1 MTTARV
7 RVGVNLLWL
16 VPGVVGGSEDYAL
29 SLVREL
35 ARSDEVD
42 LVVFCQP
49 ALREAYPDLDDLA
62 TVIAGPGRGQVRWV
76 RLFWENSWLPYRA
89 RRMHLDV
96 LHHLGGTLPFVGA
109 GGSARSVLTVYDLQP
124 LVHPERFGP
133 IKRLWLRAVLPRS
146 AHRARMVLTLSEHV
160 RQQVVSHLGTPAEQV
175 LVAPPG
181 VRTACPA
188 TAGSGEARTAAAE
201 AAAATRARYGLTG
214 PLLLYPA
221 ISYAHKNHDVLVR
234 ALPAVIAHHPDAT
247 LVLTGR
253 PGPNDEHIDE
263 LARSLG
269 VDGAVRR
276 LGRIPRSD
284 LDALFD
290 TAAGLVFP
298 SIHEGFGLP
307 LLEAMARGRPILA
320 ADASAIPE
328 IVGTNGLLLGP
339 DDPEAWAEAIVEL
352 LGNPADAAALADAS
366 GRGAKRF
373 RWDETTP
380 TLVAL
385 YQRLAAA

>member
-1 MTTARV
+1 MSGAAPV
-7 RVGVNLLWL
+7 RVGLNLLWL
-16 VPGVVGGSEDYAL
+16 VPGDVGGSEDYAL

-35 ARSDEVD
+35 ARADEID

-49 ALREAYPDLDDLA
+49 ALHEAYPDLDRNA
-62 TVIAGPGRGQVRWV
+62 TVVTGPGPGQVRCL
-76 RLFWENSWLPYRA
+76 RLLSENSWLPYQA
-89 RRMHLDV
+89 RQLRIDV
-96 LHHLGGTLPFVGA
+96 LHHLGGTLPLVGA
-109 GGSARSVLTVYDLQP
+109 GGAASEVLTVYDLQP
-124 LVHPERFGP
+124 LVHPERFRRA
-133 IKRLWLRAVLPRS
+133 KRMWMRAVLPRS
-146 AHRARMVLTLSEHV
+146 ARHARAVLTLSEHV
-160 RQQVVSHLGTPAEQV
+160 RQQVVRHLGTPAQQV

-181 VRTACPA
+181 VGDT
-188 TAGSGEARTAAAE
+188 ETAATDAVQR
-201 AAAATRARYGLTG
+201 TLDRYRLSG

-221 ISYAHKNHDVLVR
+221 ISYPHKNHDVLVR
-234 ALPAVIAHHPDAT
+234 ALPGVLEHHPDVT

-253 PGPNDEHIDE
+253 PGPNDEHIDA
-263 LARSLG
+263 LARELG
-269 VDGAVRR
+269 VGRAVRR

-284 LDALFD
+284 LDTLFEA
-290 TAAGLVFP
+290 AAGLVFP

-339 DDPEAWAEAIVEL
+339 DDADAWAGAIVEL

-366 GRGAKRF
+366 LRGAKRF